1 MWASVYDTACLV
13 LPNYARRAKGPEK
26 AAAHALFEK
35 LRRFAHPEED
45 VINDDAAAPYG
56 RRSRRSAAIAR

>member
-26 AAAHALFEK
+26 AAAYALLEK
-35 LRRFAHPEED
+35 VRLFAHPEED
-45 VINDDAAAPYG
+45 AVIAEPVAAYG
-56 RRSRRSAAIAR
+56 RGSRRKAAMAR

>member
-26 AAAHALFEK
+26 AAAYALLEK

-45 VINDDAAAPYG
+45 AVNSEPVAAYG
-56 RRSRRSAAIAR
+56 RGSKRNAAIAR